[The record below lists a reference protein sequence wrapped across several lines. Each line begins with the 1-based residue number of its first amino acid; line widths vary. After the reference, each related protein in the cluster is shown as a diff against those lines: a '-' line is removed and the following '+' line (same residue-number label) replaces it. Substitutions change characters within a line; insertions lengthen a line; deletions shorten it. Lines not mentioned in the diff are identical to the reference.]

1 MNYSQ
6 TEDTKNEHVIGR
18 LALYIVS
25 DAEVWRGGID
35 EGDVDLNI
43 DFTGPD
49 WKALFYDLL
58 NCPKVEPYVQGEDIY
73 EYDERNRAAFR
84 QSIPEYPMLGRIWN
98 MYEDVGYTAEQVRQL
113 RDECLKLQ
121 ATATANPHAIEALG
135 KLILA
140 CNEAIKMGRGLFL
153 VSD

>member
-1 MNYSQ
+1 MNHSQ
-6 TEDTKNEHVIGR
+6 TEDTNNEYVVGR

-35 EGDVDLNI
+35 EGDVDLN
-43 DFTGPD
+43 
-49 WKALFYDLL
+49 
-58 NCPKVEPYVQGEDIY
+58 CSKVEPYIQGEDIY
-73 EYDERNRAAFR
+73 EYDERNRAIFR

-98 MYEDVGYTAEQVRQL
+98 MYEDVGYTPEQVRQL

-121 ATATANPHAIEALG
+121 AIATANPHALEALK
-135 KLILA
+135 KLIMA
-140 CNEAIKMGRGLFL
+140 CDEAIKVGGGLFL